1 MQILECKYIKEK
13 EILKL
18 KELVKQNLTL
28 AVIQIG
34 NFKENDLYLRSKK
47 RLAQE
52 LGIEIIEFLYQ
63 ESNSKEEIIHK
74 ILELNLDN
82 HINGIM
88 IQKPILEKF
97 DYQELVDYIV
107 DRKDIDGVTT
117 VNQERIKNNQEA
129 IIPCTVRSVLKVL
142 EEYQVSLK
150 NRKIAI
156 VGKSNLI
163 GMPLYHILKRENHV
177 ILCDSK
183 TENLKEK
190 IKESEIVITAIGKA
204 NYFDETY
211 FKDGQIVID
220 VGTNYINQTLVGDV
234 YFESVKDIVSM
245 ITPVPGGI
253 GQLTSIYLF
262 WNLLEAKLRME
273 K

>member
-13 EILKL
+13 EIIKL
-18 KELVKQNLTL
+18 KKLIKHDLTL

-34 NFKENDLYLRSKK
+34 NFKENNLYLRNKK
-47 RLAQE
+47 KLAQE
-52 LGIEIIEFLYQ
+52 LGVKIIELSYQ

-74 ILELNLDN
+74 IVELNLDN
-82 HINGIM
+82 NINGIM

-97 DYQELVDYIV
+97 DYQELVDYID

-117 VNQERIKNNQEA
+117 SNQERIKNNQEA

-142 EEYQVSLK
+142 EEYQILLK
-150 NRKIAI
+150 NRKIVI

-163 GMPLYHILKRENHV
+163 GMPLYHILKRDNHV

-190 IKESEIVITAIGKA
+190 IKEGEIIITAIGKA
-204 NYFDETY
+204 NYFDEAY
-211 FKDGQIVID
+211 FKSGQIVID
-220 VGTNYINQTLVGDV
+220 VGTNYVNQELVGDV
-234 YFESVKDIVSM
+234 CFLSVKDIVSM

-262 WNLLEAKLRME
+262 WNLIDIKLRME

>member
-34 NFKENDLYLRSKK
+34 NFKENNLYLRSKK
-47 RLAQE
+47 KLALE
-52 LGIEIIEFLYQ
+52 LGIEIIEFSYQ
-63 ESNSKEEIIHK
+63 ESNTKEEIISK
-74 ILELNLDN
+74 ILELNVDN
-82 HINGIM
+82 HISGIM
-88 IQKPILEKF
+88 IQKPILERF
-97 DYQELVDYIV
+97 NYQELADYID
-107 DRKDIDGVTT
+107 DRKDVDGVTT
-117 VNQERIKNNQEA
+117 INQERIKNHQKA
-129 IIPCTVRSVLKVL
+129 IIPCTVRAVLKVL
-142 EEYQVSLK
+142 KEYQIPLK
-150 NRKIAI
+150 NRKIVI

-163 GMPLYHILKRENHV
+163 GMPLYYILKRENPV

-190 IKESEIVITAIGKA
+190 IKEAEIMITAIGKA
-204 NYFDETY
+204 NYFDGTY
-211 FKDGQIVID
+211 FKSGQIVID
-220 VGTNYINQTLVGDV
+220 VGTNYINQKLVGDV
-234 YFESVKDIVSM
+234 CFQSVKDIVSM
-245 ITPVPGGI
+245 ITPVPGGV

-262 WNLLEAKLRME
+262 WNLLETKLRME